1 MFAQHTQSDAF
12 ALSVPLEYA
21 LVNAKFVC
29 RFLPTSSAKQVAHE
43 SQYTINQ
50 SALKVLDMWDVT
62 AQEFCCNTDNPETN
76 EVYCG

>member
-1 MFAQHTQSDAF
+1 MFAQHTQSGAF

-29 RFLPTSSAKQVAHE
+29 GFRPTSSAKQIAHE

-50 SALKVLDMWDVT
+50 NALNILDMWVAT
-62 AQEFCCNTDNPETN
+62 AQEFFHLTVVTLTILRRMK
-76 EVYCG
+76 